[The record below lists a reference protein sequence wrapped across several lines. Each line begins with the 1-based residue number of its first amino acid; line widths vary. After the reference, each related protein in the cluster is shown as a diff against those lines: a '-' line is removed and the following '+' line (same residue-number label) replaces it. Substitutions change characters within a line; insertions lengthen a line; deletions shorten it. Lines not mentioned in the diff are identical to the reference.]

1 MQIKK
6 KIRESIDADG
16 KKIYTEETYV
26 LSRKIMRQRTRK
38 RLEAEGERKINK
50 HPYNVFT
57 HEKDSS
63 PLKLHWRE
71 YGAQV

>member
-6 KIRESIDADG
+6 KIRETIGTDG
-16 KKIYTEETYV
+16 KKVYIEETYV
-26 LSRKIMRQRTRK
+26 LSRKIMRQRARN

-50 HPYNVFT
+50 SPYNVFT

-63 PLKLHWRE
+63 PLKMYWRE

>member
-50 HPYNVFT
+50 SPYNVFT

-63 PLKLHWRE
+63 PLKLYWRE